1 MADQNSQYMAML
13 TAVGEAKLANATA
26 LGVNLNITQL
36 GVGDANGA
44 EPMPSRTQTAL
55 INERRRAPLN
65 QLSID
70 PNNSAIIIAE
80 QVIPEDIGGWWI
92 REIGLYDEAGDLIA
106 VANCP
111 PTFKPELAQGSGRTQ
126 VVRLNILVSSTQN
139 IQLKIDPSVVLAT
152 RKYVDDLTVRASQA
166 NAEAGTDNSKLMTP
180 LRVWQ
185 AISKR
190 FSSQTQAEGG
200 TDNETLMSPLRVFQV
215 MTKYGL
221 GSIAVPLLTTVGD
234 TTTPSGLYRVD
245 GTAIGLPIAEP
256 GFVDIRRGGSGLV
269 SQRYYSRSSPR
280 AFFRRANGS
289 LGAWEEFMHSGTA
302 ATQAEAEAGSIAD
315 RWMSP
320 LRSLQLLAKFGL
332 GGACAT
338 WPHAT
343 LNVYTQATG
352 FYRATSGVTD
362 GPYSAYWGV
371 RVEKAPDGSYVRQ
384 SIWDLNKASGYY
396 ERTISNGNPGPW
408 IELSHSGNA
417 ALQVDAETGTDNS
430 KWMSPLRVFQAIA
443 KTVVQATETVIG
455 VAKVATQ
462 AQTNAGTDDAT
473 IVTPKKLRMG
483 IAYSFGTNGYFFL
496 PSWLFGFGLQWGEV
510 PNVAADGVQNVS
522 FPVAFVT
529 EVFGM
534 LANLKTETPGTQPT
548 AVYSIP
554 TSVSGGKV
562 VRDVSTSPYATG
574 PIFWL
579 ALGR

>member
-26 LGVNLNITQL
+26 LGVPWNITQL

-55 INERRRAPLN
+55 INEHRRAPLN

-80 QVIPEDIGGWWI
+80 QVIPEDVGGWWI
-92 REIGLYDEAGDLIA
+92 REIGLYDEAGALVA

-166 NAEAGTDNSKLMTP
+166 DAEAGTDNSKLMTP

-185 AISKR
+185 AITKR
-190 FSSQTQAEGG
+190 FASQVQAEGG
-200 TDNETLMSPLRVFQV
+200 ADSETMMSPLRVFQL

-221 GSIAVPLLTTVGD
+221 GSTTAPLLATVAD
-234 TTTPSGLYRVD
+234 VNTPSGLYRVD
-245 GTAIGLPIAEP
+245 GTATGLPIAEP
-256 GFVDIRRGGSGLV
+256 GFVEVRRGGAGLV
-269 SQRYYSRSSPR
+269 SQRYYSRNSQR

-289 LGAWEEFMHSGTA
+289 LGPWEEFMHSGTA
-302 ATQAEAEAGSIAD
+302 ATQAEAEAG
-315 RWMSP
+315 
-320 LRSLQLLAKFGL
+320 
-332 GGACAT
+332 T
-338 WPHAT
+338 E
-343 LNVYTQATG
+343 
-352 FYRATSGVTD
+352 
-362 GPYSAYWGV
+362 SA
-371 RVEKAPDGSYVRQ
+371 
-384 SIWDLNKASGYY
+384 
-396 ERTISNGNPGPW
+396 
-408 IELSHSGNA
+408 
-417 ALQVDAETGTDNS
+417 
-430 KWMSPLRVFQAIA
+430 KWMSPLRVFQTIA
-443 KTVVQATETVIG
+443 KTVVQATETVLG
-455 VAKVATQ
+455 VAKIATQ
-462 AQTNAGTDDAT
+462 AQANAGTDDAT

-510 PNVAADGVQNVS
+510 PNVAADGVQSVS

-534 LANLKTETPGTQPT
+534 LANLKSEVAGTQPV
-548 AVYSIP
+548 AVYSTA
-554 TSVSGGKV
+554 TSLSGGKV